1 MSGSEKNRNFRVLVV
16 DDDDSTRSLLSSV
29 LAAEGYECLTA
40 NSVATA
46 DVILRQEP
54 VQLAL
59 LDLYLGTANGLNVL
73 DLIKVLQP
81 QCACVIMTA
90 HTSIETVTQSI
101 GSGAIEYLGK
111 PLLIDDL
118 LAVVRKVLATRQPQ
132 QQTQQR
138 DTEGPETAII
148 GRTPK
153 MLEVYRAI
161 ARV

>member
-1 MSGSEKNRNFRVLVV
+1 MSGSEKNRNFRILVV

-40 NSVATA
+40 NSVASA

-90 HTSIETVTQSI
+90 QATVETAARAVA
-101 GSGAIEYLGK
+101 GGAVEYLGK
-111 PLLIDDL
+111 PLMIDEL
-118 LAVVRKVLATRQPQ
+118 LSLVRR
-132 QQTQQR
+132 
-138 DTEGPETAII
+138 
-148 GRTPK
+148 
-153 MLEVYRAI
+153 LEASR
-161 ARV
+161 RPSLKSDE

>member
-1 MSGSEKNRNFRVLVV
+1 MSGNSKHSNFRILIV
-16 DDDDSTRSLLSSV
+16 DDDESTRSLLSSV
-29 LAAEGYECLTA
+29 LAAENYECLTA
-40 NSVATA
+40 NSVASA

-54 VQLAL
+54 VQLSL

-90 HTSIETVTQSI
+90 HTSVETVTKSL

-118 LAVVRKVLATRQPQ
+118 LALVRRIQASRKSSGEATA
-132 QQTQQR
+132 TV
-138 DTEGPETAII
+138 DEG
-148 GRTPK
+148 
-153 MLEVYRAI
+153 
-161 ARV
+161 

>member
-1 MSGSEKNRNFRVLVV
+1 MSAAKNNTRFRILVV

-40 NSVATA
+40 NSVASA

-81 QCACVIMTA
+81 HCACVMMTA
-90 HTSIETVTQSI
+90 HPSVETVTRSI
-101 GSGAIEYLGK
+101 GSGALEYLSK

-118 LAVVRKVLATRQPQ
+118 LAVVRKAQA
-132 QQTQQR
+132 
-138 DTEGPETAII
+138 G
-148 GRTPK
+148 
-153 MLEVYRAI
+153 
-161 ARV
+161 

>member
-1 MSGSEKNRNFRVLVV
+1 
-16 DDDDSTRSLLSSV
+16 

-40 NSVATA
+40 NSVASA

-90 HTSIETVTQSI
+90 HTSVETVTKSL

-118 LAVVRKVLATRQPQ
+118 LTLVREGAG
-132 QQTQQR
+132 QQTCLGEATLPSMMAR
-138 DTEGPETAII
+138 KHRSLDA
-148 GRTPK
+148 RRK
-153 MLEVYRAI
+153 CFEVYRAI
-161 ARV
+161 ARVAPTEAAF